1 MLVVSYSMLVCLS
14 FLDNHDFVLFCFFC
28 FIFCFC
34 FFVGVVVVICCCMLR
49 IVFISWQTVVCLLNS
64 TALSP
69 GDGEIPHRAIP
80 EFKGVCRLHLSA
92 G

>member
-14 FLDNHDFVLFCFFC
+14 FLDNHDFVLFFC
-28 FIFCFC
+28 FVFFSFG

-69 GDGEIPHRAIP
+69 GDGEIPHWAIP

>member
-14 FLDNHDFVLFCFFC
+14 FLDNHDFVLFCFVFSVL
-28 FIFCFC
+28 F

-69 GDGEIPHRAIP
+69 GDGAIPHRAIP

>member
-14 FLDNHDFVLFCFFC
+14 FLDNHDFVFHFVS
-28 FIFCFC
+28 
-34 FFVGVVVVICCCMLR
+34 VGVVVVICCCILR

-69 GDGEIPHRAIP
+69 GKGEIPSRANP
-80 EFKGVCRLHLSA
+80 TVQWGL
-92 G
+92 

>member
-14 FLDNHDFVLFCFFC
+14 FLDNHDFV
-28 FIFCFC
+28 FI

-69 GDGEIPHRAIP
+69 GGGFLTGPFP
-80 EFKGVCRLHLSA
+80 EFNGVCRLHLSA

>member
-14 FLDNHDFVLFCFFC
+14 FLDNHDFVFFG
-28 FIFCFC
+28 

-49 IVFISWQTVVCLLNS
+49 TVFISWQTVVCLLNS

-69 GDGEIPHRAIP
+69 GEGEIPHRAYP
-80 EFKGVCRLHLSA
+80 RVHWGL
-92 G
+92 

>member
-1 MLVVSYSMLVCLS
+1 MI
-14 FLDNHDFVLFCFFC
+14 FV
-28 FIFCFC
+28 FI
-34 FFVGVVVVICCCMLR
+34 FFVGVVVVICCCILR

-69 GDGEIPHRAIP
+69 GEGEIPKAGPIP
-80 EFKGVCRLHLSA
+80 EFNGVCRLHLSA